1 MKLTTFLALLFC
13 TYSTL
18 SFAET
23 KIYRWI
29 DSQGK
34 THFSDTAP
42 PGTPQITVENKNL
55 VSNQDPIDTR
65 SMNSSNKT
73 KQESEKNKKAVVKY
87 QAEIVYPQDD
97 TAIRSNEGT
106 LEINV
111 KTTPEKESTQLLQ
124 LYLDGQALGS
134 PQMSPTIRALNVDR
148 GTHQVQAHL
157 LGEDGKVLAKTQIV
171 TIHLQRISIK

>member
-1 MKLTTFLALLFC
+1 MKLTTFLTLLLC

-23 KIYRWI
+23 KIYRWT
-29 DSQGK
+29 DGQGK
-34 THFSDTAP
+34 THFADTAP

-55 VSNQDPIDTR
+55 VSNQAPID
-65 SMNSSNKT
+65 NYPVNIAD
-73 KQESEKNKKAVVKY
+73 QAEQKAENDKETAVKY

>member
-1 MKLTTFLALLFC
+1 MKLTTFLTLMLC
-13 TYSTL
+13 CYSTL
-18 SFAET
+18 SFADT
-23 KIYRWI
+23 KIYRWV

-34 THFSDTAP
+34 THFADTAP
-42 PGTPQITVENKNL
+42 PGTPQITIENKNL
-55 VSNQDPIDTR
+55 VSNQEPADTR
-65 SMNSSNKT
+65 LRPDA
-73 KQESEKNKKAVVKY
+73 NKKDTNKDKKTNVEY

-171 TIHLQRISIK
+171 TIHLQRISIIK

>member
-1 MKLTTFLALLFC
+1 MIHTKHKL
-13 TYSTL
+13 
-18 SFAET
+18 
-23 KIYRWI
+23 
-29 DSQGK
+29 Q
-34 THFSDTAP
+34 
-42 PGTPQITVENKNL
+42 
-55 VSNQDPIDTR
+55 
-65 SMNSSNKT
+65 
-73 KQESEKNKKAVVKY
+73 KNKQDLEKVKKEAVKY

-134 PQMSPTIRALNVDR
+134 PQISPTIRALNVDR

-157 LGEDGKVLAKTQIV
+157 IGEDGQVLATTQIV
-171 TIHLQRISIK
+171 TVHLQRISIK